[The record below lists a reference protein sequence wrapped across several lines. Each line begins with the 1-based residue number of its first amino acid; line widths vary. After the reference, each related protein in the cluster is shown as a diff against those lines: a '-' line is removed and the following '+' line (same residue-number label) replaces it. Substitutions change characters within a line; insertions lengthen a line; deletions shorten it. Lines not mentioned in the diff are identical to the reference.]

1 MLFRLLGA
9 LESVTD
15 SIPIAE
21 NETSTFISETTFAVS
36 VQEIEPDQFTGLN
49 VTAVLGGINITQQRI
64 DESALL
70 FNTFTNEQAAGSLS
84 LPSNLL
90 SKTNGTRVTLTVFVT
105 NSLFL
110 RRESNDTKVG
120 SIIIAAGVVGKKRVE
135 DLNPPMVA
143 VFQKDPVS

>member
-15 SIPIAE
+15 NIPIAE
-21 NETSTFISETTFAVS
+21 NETSTFVSETTFAVS

-49 VTAVLGGINITQQRI
+49 VTAILGGINITQQRI

-90 SKTNGTRVTLTVFVT
+90 SKTNGTRMTLTVFVT
-105 NSLFL
+105 DSLFL
-110 RRESNDTKVG
+110 RRENNDTKVG

-135 DLNPPMVA
+135 GLNPPMVA

>member
-1 MLFRLLGA
+1 MNMDPRGG
-9 LESVTD
+9 
-15 SIPIAE
+15 
-21 NETSTFISETTFAVS
+21 VS
-36 VQEIEPDQFTGLN
+36 
-49 VTAVLGGINITQQRI
+49 
-64 DESALL
+64 L
-70 FNTFTNEQAAGSLS
+70 FNTFTNKQAAGSLS

-135 DLNPPMVA
+135 ERANL
-143 VFQKDPVS
+143 

>member
-15 SIPIAE
+15 NIPIAE
-21 NETSTFISETTFAVS
+21 NETSTFVSETTFAVS
-36 VQEIEPDQFTGLN
+36 VQEIEPDQFTELN

-110 RRESNDTKVG
+110 RRESNDMKVG

-135 DLNPPMVA
+135 GLNPPMVA

>member
-21 NETSTFISETTFAVS
+21 NETSTFVSETTFAVS

-49 VTAVLGGINITQQRI
+49 VTAILGGINITQQRI

-135 DLNPPMVA
+135 GLNPPMVA